1 MNKVHYDYTKNKYG
15 NDSRLLF
22 NDTDSLT
29 YEIKTGDVHEYFI
42 KDKEIFDFCNYSAK
56 SKHYN
61 DSNRLMV
68 CNMKDEAAGVAI
80 KEFVELK
87 PRMYSFLVI
96 DGSEQRKAK
105 GVNINDIAIYNE
117 L

>member
-1 MNKVHYDYTKNKYG
+1 MITWKINMVMTQDYYSTTLIW
-15 NDSRLLF
+15 R
-22 NDTDSLT
+22 LT

-56 SKHYN
+56 SKYYN

-80 KEFVELK
+80 K
-87 PRMYSFLVI
+87 
-96 DGSEQRKAK
+96 
-105 GVNINDIAIYNE
+105 
-117 L
+117 